1 MVAQIILSFF
11 VQKRKA
17 STKKSGSQKKKNPS
31 KLLLQGILLNI
42 QITVL
47 IIVHLPSLHLIVL
60 YKTDATA

>member
-1 MVAQIILSFF
+1 MVAQITLSFF

-17 STKKSGSQKKKNPS
+17 STKKSGFQKKKNPS
-31 KLLLQGILLNI
+31 KLLLQGILLNL

-47 IIVHLPSLHLIVL
+47 IIIHLPSLHLIVL